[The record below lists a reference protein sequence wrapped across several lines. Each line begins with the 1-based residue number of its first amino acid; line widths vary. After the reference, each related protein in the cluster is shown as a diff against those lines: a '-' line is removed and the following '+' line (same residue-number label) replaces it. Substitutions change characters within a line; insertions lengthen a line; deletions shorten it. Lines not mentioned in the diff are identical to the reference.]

1 MPHPEFSTR
10 NQAPFI
16 QALPQ
21 LLGSCWQ
28 GPLYPS
34 GEAQWALWPKS
45 QWGNSWWKMHI
56 SSPTRPSFVQTQ
68 QDQLA
73 QRNERF
79 RKEDELRAQQQSD
92 FRDQIARE
100 TEAQRLKD
108 QKKFNY
114 NLELMKCVGSRESR
128 VG

>member
-1 MPHPEFSTR
+1 
-10 NQAPFI
+10 
-16 QALPQ
+16 
-21 LLGSCWQ
+21 
-28 GPLYPS
+28 
-34 GEAQWALWPKS
+34 
-45 QWGNSWWKMHI
+45 MHI